1 VPPIYKQ
8 TEEQKAERRR
18 EASRLAYAK
27 RKAEL
32 AAADSLRERA
42 GQAIAQG
49 AGSRVVLDDDDDS
62 HLPATP
68 SYLAEQARKRAARA
82 ATPTPAEHRAASAAQ
97 EAEALRIIEQ
107 AANGELAFDS
117 DSDDDSA
124 QAQVTT
130 HAAVDTLKPR
140 ARCGD
145 KGGRAWSRLSTEP
158 TCERCRELLAADG
171 PTLLDEYKA
180 READK
185 RERTLRIVLPREES
199 LSDLQRRTDLSE
211 RDARA
216 HQARQAEREELQR
229 EMVEAAHPD
238 EEISK
243 AQLVSA
249 LEVLVIS
256 SRRKARRAREQQL
269 THAHTLESG
278 ITEGLQIALQ
288 LISDLLAD

>member
-1 VPPIYKQ
+1 VPAIYKA
-8 TEEQKAERRR
+8 TDEEKAERRR
-18 EASRLAYAK
+18 EASRIAYAK
-27 RKAEL
+27 RKAEQ
-32 AAADSLRERA
+32 AAADNLRERA
-42 GQAIAQG
+42 AQALSQG
-49 AGSRVVLDDDDDS
+49 SSRVVLDDDDDDDDS

-68 SYLAEQARKRAARA
+68 SYLAEQARRRAARA
-82 ATPTPAEHRAASAAQ
+82 ATPTPAEHRAALAAQ

-107 AANGELAFDS
+107 AANGELAFDG
-117 DSDDDSA
+117 DSADDSA
-124 QAQVTT
+124 QQQVTT

-158 TCERCRELLAADG
+158 TCERCQELLAADG
-171 PTLLDEYKA
+171 PTLLDDWRA
-180 READK
+180 RQE
-185 RERTLRIVLPREES
+185 T
-199 LSDLQRRTDLSE
+199 E
-211 RDARA
+211 RDAA
-216 HQARQAEREELQR
+216 VDELARRPRNLRSVPMRSPAQQQEHDAERAELQR

-249 LEVLVIS
+249 LEVLVVS
-256 SRRKARRAREQQL
+256 SRRKARRAREQKL
-269 THAHTLESG
+269 DDAYHTRESG